1 MPKNTET
8 PKSIATIFTRLWEG
22 GAGRLSVPAARQALK
37 LEFPEEDLRRM
48 GELAAKNG
56 DGTITP
62 AELAEYDDYVK
73 VADLLAILQSKAR
86 QVLGVKPLLRGRR
99 G

>member
-22 GAGRLSVPAARQALK
+22 RAGRLSVPAARQALK
-37 LEFPEEDLRRM
+37 LGFPEEDLRRM

>member
-1 MPKNTET
+1 MPVNTEP
-8 PKSIATIFTRLWEG
+8 PKSIATVFTRLWEDRT
-22 GAGRLSVPAARQALK
+22 GRLSIPAARQALK
-37 LEFPEEDLRRM
+37 LAFAEEDLHRM

-56 DGTITP
+56 DGTILP

-73 VADLLAILQSKAR
+73 LADLLAILQSKAR
-86 QVLGVKPLLRGRR
+86 QVLGRKPMLRGPR